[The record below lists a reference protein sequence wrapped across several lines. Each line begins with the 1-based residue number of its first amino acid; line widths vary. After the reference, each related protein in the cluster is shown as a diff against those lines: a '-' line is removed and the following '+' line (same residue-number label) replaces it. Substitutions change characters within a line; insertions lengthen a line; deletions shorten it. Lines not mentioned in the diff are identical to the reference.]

1 MSRIDRKLALSGQR
15 EATPSDIQNGINIIN
30 KGAQAAK
37 DIAPDGAKDL
47 LTGIK
52 HLGERGVEV
61 ITESRLGKY
70 AAEKVGELT
79 RKVRTGQS
87 LKFNAGKVTTSLA
100 GIKTIG
106 DLASIEGI
114 TQLMIIIIGI
124 LFFMVFW
131 WCFNK
136 MNLNKE
142 NCVAI
147 EKTFDKFPFISN
159 INPDNPNFN
168 HRLRD
173 YYVKTAYN
181 CCASG
186 NFKNDFVNLCAL
198 KNCIKQGARCLDF
211 EIYSLENAPV
221 IAISSSESFNVKE
234 SYNFIPFAKAM
245 EVISTYAFSGGN
257 CPNPNDPLILH
268 FRIKSN
274 SQDIQNAMANALYNT
289 LGDRL
294 LGADFSY
301 ENNGLNIGAFP
312 IAKLMGK
319 IVLIVDK
326 SNPIFTDTLL
336 NEYVNLAS
344 NSAFMRVLR
353 YREVEFSPDKD
364 ELIFFNK
371 QNMTICLPELSARNK
386 NYSSALAM
394 TYGCQMIAMSFQNFD
409 DNLQFY
415 VQYFDDAGSAFV
427 LRPERLRYIPTFI
440 PIPPPQDPAV
450 SLGSQITN
458 PLGPNGPASL
468 NMSITT
474 DGGVIATPVT
484 R

>member
-1 MSRIDRKLALSGQR
+1 MSKSSRELASSGQQKAR
-15 EATPSDIQNGINIIN
+15 PSDVQSAINIAD
-30 KGAQAAK
+30 KGANIAK
-37 DIAPDGAKDL
+37 NYTPGFAKRG

-52 HLGERGVEV
+52 HIGEWGVGV
-61 ITESRLGKY
+61 VTDSRLGRF
-70 AAEKVGELT
+70 AAGKVEELSS
-79 RKVRTGQS
+79 KVRTGQA
-87 LKFNAGKVTTSLA
+87 LQFNAKKMVTSLA
-100 GIKTIG
+100 GIKTVG
-106 DLASIEGI
+106 DLANIDAI
-114 TQLMIIIIGI
+114 TQVMIIIIGI

-136 MNLNKE
+136 LNLNKQ
-142 NCVAI
+142 NCTTI
-147 EKTFDKFPFISN
+147 EKIFDKFPFINN
-159 INPDNPNFN
+159 INPSNPIFKN
-168 HRLRD
+168 RLRD
-173 YYVKTAYN
+173 YYIKTAYN

-211 EIYSLENAPV
+211 EIYSVENAPV
-221 IAISSSESFNVKE
+221 IAISSTDSFNVKE

-245 EVISTYAFSGGN
+245 DVISTYAFSGGN

-268 FRIKSN
+268 FRIKSS

-289 LGDRL
+289 LGERI
-294 LGADFSY
+294 LGGDFSY

-319 IVLIVDK
+319 IVIIVDK

-344 NSAFMRVLR
+344 NSAFMRSLR
-353 YREVEFSPDKD
+353 YKDVEFTPDKD

-371 QNMTICLPELSARNK
+371 QNMTICLPDLSARNK

-409 DNLQFY
+409 NNLKFY
-415 VQYFDDAGSAFV
+415 TQYFDDAGSAFV
-427 LRPERLRYIPTFI
+427 LRPDRLRYIPTFI
-440 PIPPPQDPAV
+440 PIPPPQNPAV
-450 SLGSQITN
+450 SYGTATTN
-458 PLGPNGPASL
+458 PLGPNGPKSL
-468 NMSITT
+468 DMTITT
-474 DGGVIATPVT
+474 DYGGKNPV
-484 R
+484 